1 MENPLRSKLS
11 PLSMRIIFLLTVL
24 PLLSYSQQFPITV
37 PLNQPVI
44 EVYVDRP
51 GDLYMQFENG
61 TIQKFDI
68 NGELVEEIKPELP
81 LALFEPRDG
90 SRAFSYDRSENWYS
104 YALFGNFNKQP
115 IPDEFAIEPWL
126 VCSSGD
132 QNLWIL
138 DGADLSIKK
147 LNTGKQ
153 KIEVE
158 IYLSQDQVIQKE
170 DFVMMRE
177 YQNFLFIHNSQQGIE
192 IHNAIGKRIKLISGK
207 DIQYFNFLG
216 EELYYAQTDKLI
228 FFDLF
233 DGKTRELP
241 IEKGVQFMLLTD
253 ERMYKVYGDRLVVE
267 LKNP

>member
-1 MENPLRSKLS
+1 
-11 PLSMRIIFLLTVL
+11 MRIIYLLVVL
-24 PLLSYSQQFPITV
+24 PFLSYGQQFPLTV
-37 PLNQPVI
+37 PLNQPVTAA
-44 EVYVDRP
+44 YVDRP
-51 GDLYMQFENG
+51 GDLYVQFENG

-68 NGELVEEIKPELP
+68 NGKLVEEIKPELP

-90 SRAFSYDRSENWYS
+90 SRAFSFDRKGNWYS
-104 YALFGNFNKQP
+104 YGLFGTFNKQP
-115 IPDEFAIEPWL
+115 VPEEFAIEPWL

-138 DGADLSIKK
+138 DGVDLSIKK

-158 IYLSQDQVIQKE
+158 IYLSQDQAIQKE

-177 YQNFLFIHNSQQGIE
+177 YQNFLFIHNRQQGIE

-207 DIQYFNFLG
+207 DIQYFNFMG

-228 FFDLF
+228 FLDLF

-241 IEKGVQFMLLTD
+241 IDKGVQFMLLTD
-253 ERMYKVYGDRLVVE
+253 ERVFKVFGDRLVVE